1 MQELLSI
8 GTAIATVVAIGV
20 GVVSTIIVAYA
31 GLMYATAAG
40 DPQKTGI
47 AKNAFIGAFI
57 GLIIAG
63 VAFIGP
69 RIVTDMVIKPVG
81 GIAVETEIGL
91 NCDGILRN
99 QLVFQ
104 RGASI
109 EARMNVVIAQIQ
121 SQNSD
126 CASDVWDPRVIDL
139 KGTAGTDDADGNCY
153 GAQGLQASVAAGATA
168 DKFLVGSQ
176 LMPEALLRPTG
187 TAATPW
193 KARKESGRDSEN
205 NVIVYFHLEPG
216 QRPSDGAS
224 CWLYFARLKSWHAN
238 FY

>member
-81 GIAVETEIGL
+81 GIAVDTEIGL

-104 RGASI
+104 RGASTKD
-109 EARMNVVIAQIQ
+109 RMNVVIAQIQ

-126 CASDVWDPRVIDL
+126 CASDVWDPDVININTTAGSL
-139 KGTAGTDDADGNCY
+139 VGKCYGATAGTAT
-153 GAQGLQASVAAGATA
+153 ASTSLTDTSNIVVGDRAVPVSLLRKGAT
-168 DKFLVGSQ
+168 
-176 LMPEALLRPTG
+176 TY
-187 TAATPW
+187 TP
-193 KARKESGRDSEN
+193 RLESGRDSDN
-205 NVIVYFHLEPG
+205 NIAIYFSDDVTE
-216 QRPSDGAS
+216 RPSDGAS
-224 CWLYFARLKSWHAN
+224 CWLYFARLKTWDAN